1 MPSAVICRR
10 NVFSQMSERMSDGG
24 KIGWNDWK
32 SFPFDCCAIHCLPSA
47 WKNVLRD
54 IGESR
59 YHAHY
64 IRFSSFWRS
73 FPIGSA
79 AVYRRCSCFSGCCF
93 AARFGLISL
102 PSEGCLSIFGA
113 YFVPFLVSYVYIC
126 FVFDI
131 CRFMA
136 SLRSFLQAMTVII
149 WVGGWAYVWYER
161 LDGCMDGC
169 LDGCI

>member
-1 MPSAVICRR
+1 MPSAVIGRR

-79 AVYRRCSCFSGCCF
+79 AVECC
-93 AARFGLISL
+93 GLPPL
-102 PSEGCLSIFGA
+102 
-113 YFVPFLVSYVYIC
+113 
-126 FVFDI
+126 FVF
-131 CRFMA
+131 
-136 SLRSFLQAMTVII
+136 LRLLLCGSFWTNFSAF
-149 WVGGWAYVWYER
+149 
-161 LDGCMDGC
+161 
-169 LDGCI
+169 